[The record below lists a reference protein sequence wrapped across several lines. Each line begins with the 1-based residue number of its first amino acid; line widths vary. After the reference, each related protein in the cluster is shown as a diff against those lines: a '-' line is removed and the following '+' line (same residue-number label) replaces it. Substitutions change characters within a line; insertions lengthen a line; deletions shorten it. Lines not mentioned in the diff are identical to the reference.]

1 MRKNLADLRGQLVA
15 WKGWET
21 NSRFNNTWA
30 CISKATVTPWRFNIP
45 IQKSFTK
52 NLTKVDHFWLTSDQK
67 NNIQQESMQ
76 YEKLGG
82 IGVVKS
88 YMRNDGSID
97 FTIKRPPKI
106 YCIERIIEKLNVTFE
121 HLADKE
127 RIKGLKDIKELID
140 AHTPENPTLYSM
152 ITDFNGFKKEVY
164 DELEFLESSYAL
176 TSKALKTVKMNGK
189 CKKLDLLTLK
199 KQTKSK
205 SKGFL

>member
-21 NSRFNNTWA
+21 NSRHNNTWA
-30 CISKATVTPWRFNIP
+30 CISKATVTPWDYKTP

-82 IGVVKS
+82 IGIVKS

-97 FTIKRPPKI
+97 YTIKRPPSI
-106 YCIERIIEKLNVTFE
+106 YCIERIIDKLNDTL
-121 HLADKE
+121 HQLADKE
-127 RIKGLKDIKELID
+127 KIKALKSIKDLID
-140 AHTPENPTLYSM
+140 DHTPENPTLYSM
-152 ITDFNGFKKEVY
+152 LTDFNRFRKEVFN
-164 DELEFLESSYAL
+164 ELEFIESSHAL
-176 TSKALKTVKMNGK
+176 TTKALKTVKMNGK
-189 CKKLDLLTLK
+189 CKKLDLLRVK
-199 KQTKSK
+199 KQIKPK
-205 SKGFL
+205 SKGF

>member
-21 NSRFNNTWA
+21 NSRYNNTWA

-52 NLTKVDHFWLTSDQK
+52 DLTKVDHFWLTSDQK
-67 NNIQQESMQ
+67 NNIQQESLQ

-82 IGVVKS
+82 IGIVKS

-97 FTIKRPPKI
+97 YTIKRPPKI
-106 YCIERIIEKLNVTFE
+106 YCIERIIDRLNE
-121 HLADKE
+121 ILHQLADKE
-127 RIKGLKDIKELID
+127 KIENLKNIKELID
-140 AHTPENPTLYSM
+140 THTPEHPTLYSM
-152 ITDFNGFKKEVY
+152 LTDFNRFKKEVS

-176 TSKALKTVKMNGK
+176 TTKALKTVKMNGK
-189 CKKLDLLTLK
+189 CKKLDLLRVK
-199 KQTKSK
+199 KQIKPK
-205 SKGFL
+205 SKGF

>member
-21 NSRFNNTWA
+21 NSRHNNTWA

-52 NLTKVDHFWLTSDQK
+52 DLIKVDHFWLTSDQK
-67 NNIQQESMQ
+67 NNIQQESLQ

-82 IGVVKS
+82 IGIVKS

-97 FTIKRPPKI
+97 YTIKRPPQI
-106 YCIERIIEKLNVTFE
+106 YCIEQIIRKLNDGFRD
-121 HLADKE
+121 LADKE

-140 AHTPENPTLYSM
+140 LHTPENPTLFSM
-152 ITDFNGFKKEVY
+152 LTDFNRFKKEVF
-164 DELEFLESSYAL
+164 DELEFLESSHAL
-176 TSKALKTVKMNGK
+176 TTKALKNSQ
-189 CKKLDLLTLK
+189 DEW
-199 KQTKSK
+199 
-205 SKGFL
+205 

>member
-21 NSRFNNTWA
+21 NSRHNNTWA

-52 NLTKVDHFWLTSDQK
+52 DLIKVDHFWLTSDQK
-67 NNIQQESMQ
+67 NNIQQESLQ

-82 IGVVKS
+82 IGIVKS

-97 FTIKRPPKI
+97 YTIKRPPQI
-106 YCIERIIEKLNVTFE
+106 YCIEQIIRKLNDGFRD
-121 HLADKE
+121 LADKE

-140 AHTPENPTLYSM
+140 LHTPENPTLFSM
-152 ITDFNGFKKEVY
+152 LTDFNRFKKEVF
-164 DELEFLESSYAL
+164 DELEFLESSHAL
-176 TSKALKTVKMNGK
+176 TTKALKTVKMNGK
-189 CKKLDLLTLK
+189 CKKLDLLRVK
-199 KQTKSK
+199 KQIKPK
-205 SKGFL
+205 SKGF

>member
-21 NSRFNNTWA
+21 NSRYNNTWA

-52 NLTKVDHFWLTSDQK
+52 DLTKVDHFWLISDQK

-82 IGVVKS
+82 IGIVKS

-97 FTIKRPPKI
+97 YTIKRPPSI
-106 YCIERIIEKLNVTFE
+106 YCIERIIDKLNDTL
-121 HLADKE
+121 HQLADKE
-127 RIKGLKDIKELID
+127 KIKALKSIKDLID
-140 AHTPENPTLYSM
+140 DHTQENPTLYPM
-152 ITDFNGFKKEVY
+152 LTDFNCFRKEVY

-176 TSKALKTVKMNGK
+176 TTKALKTVKMNGK
-189 CKKLDLLTLK
+189 CKKLDLLRVK
-199 KQTKSK
+199 KQNKPK
-205 SKGFL
+205 SKGF

>member
-21 NSRFNNTWA
+21 NSRHNNTWA

-52 NLTKVDHFWLTSDQK
+52 NLIKVDHFWLTSDQK

-82 IGVVKS
+82 IGIVKS

-97 FTIKRPPKI
+97 YTIKRPPSI
-106 YCIERIIEKLNVTFE
+106 YCIERIIDKLNDTLHQLV
-121 HLADKE
+121 DKE
-127 RIKGLKDIKELID
+127 KIKALRSIKDLID
-140 AHTPENPTLYSM
+140 DHTPENPTLYSM
-152 ITDFNGFKKEVY
+152 LTDFYRFKKEVF
-164 DELEFLESSYAL
+164 DELEFIESSHAL

-189 CKKLDLLTLK
+189 CKKLDLLRVK
-199 KQTKSK
+199 KQIKPK
-205 SKGFL
+205 SKGF

>member
-21 NSRFNNTWA
+21 NSRHNNTWA
-30 CISKATVTPWRFNIP
+30 CIAKATVTPWRFNIP

-52 NLTKVDHFWLTSDQK
+52 DLTKVDHFWLTSDQK

-82 IGVVKS
+82 IGIVKS

-97 FTIKRPPKI
+97 YTIKRPPKI
-106 YCIERIIEKLNVTFE
+106 YCIERIIDRLNE
-121 HLADKE
+121 ILHQLADKE
-127 RIKGLKDIKELID
+127 KIENLKNIKELID

-152 ITDFNGFKKEVY
+152 LTDFYGFKKEVY
-164 DELEFLESSYAL
+164 SELEFLESSHAL
-176 TSKALKTVKMNGK
+176 TTKALKTVKMNGK
-189 CKKLDLLTLK
+189 CKKLDLLRVK
-199 KQTKSK
+199 RQIKPK
-205 SKGFL
+205 SKGF

>member
-21 NSRFNNTWA
+21 NSRHNNTWA

-82 IGVVKS
+82 IGIVKS

-97 FTIKRPPKI
+97 YTIKRPPSI
-106 YCIERIIEKLNVTFE
+106 YCIERIIDKLNDTL
-121 HLADKE
+121 HQLADKE
-127 RIKGLKDIKELID
+127 KIKALKSIKDLID
-140 AHTPENPTLYSM
+140 DHTPENPTLYSM
-152 ITDFNGFKKEVY
+152 LTDFNRFKKEVF

-189 CKKLDLLTLK
+189 CKKLDLLKVK
-199 KQTKSK
+199 KQIKPK
-205 SKGFL
+205 SKGF

>member
-21 NSRFNNTWA
+21 NSRHNNTWA

-82 IGVVKS
+82 IGIVKS

-97 FTIKRPPKI
+97 YTIKRPPSI
-106 YCIERIIEKLNVTFE
+106 YCIERIIDKLNDTLHQLV
-121 HLADKE
+121 DKE
-127 RIKGLKDIKELID
+127 KIKALRSIKDLID
-140 AHTPENPTLYSM
+140 DHTPENPTLYSM
-152 ITDFNGFKKEVY
+152 LTDFNRFKKEVLN
-164 DELEFLESSYAL
+164 ELEFIESSHAL

-189 CKKLDLLTLK
+189 CKKLDLLRVK
-199 KQTKSK
+199 KQIKPK
-205 SKGFL
+205 SKGF

>member
-1 MRKNLADLRGQLVA
+1 MRKNLEDLRGQLVA

-21 NSRFNNTWA
+21 NSRHNNTWA

-52 NLTKVDHFWLTSDQK
+52 DLTKVDHFWLTTDQK

-82 IGVVKS
+82 IGIVKS

-97 FTIKRPPKI
+97 YTIKRPPKI
-106 YCIERIIEKLNVTFE
+106 YCIERIIDRLNE
-121 HLADKE
+121 ILHQLADKE
-127 RIKGLKDIKELID
+127 KIENLRNIKDLID
-140 AHTPENPTLYSM
+140 SHTPENPTLYSM
-152 ITDFNGFKKEVY
+152 LTDFHGFKKEVY

-176 TSKALKTVKMNGK
+176 TTKALKTVKMNGK
-189 CKKLDLLTLK
+189 CKKLDLLRVK
-199 KQTKSK
+199 KQNKPK
-205 SKGFL
+205 SKGF